1 MPWCHVV
8 TGVGLWL
15 WDDQTHGDDELMID
29 RRKSCDHKHRDF
41 RGKNGN
47 KNRKHEV
54 EWLPGGC
61 LLVVGEPEAETIGR
75 AARSTRG

>member
-1 MPWCHVV
+1 M
-8 TGVGLWL
+8 G
-15 WDDQTHGDDELMID
+15 EL
-29 RRKSCDHKHRDF
+29 SCDDKHRGF

-54 EWLPGGC
+54 EWLSGEG
-61 LLVVGEPEAETIGR
+61 LLVVGEPEAEAIGR